1 MDASTGRRSLV
12 VKVTVGEDARERC
25 SEGFTVAAAAAS
37 AGADVSLWLSGEA
50 VWLATPGRAAGFD
63 LAHAA
68 PLDGILDL
76 MLGSRHGH
84 GLPPVRDASRPR
96 CSRTSSPASSWR
108 GRRRTSNRSSSR
120 TPRWSST
127 DAARSEERLAV
138 GARATLEGW
147 SWRRVC
153 ASAATG

>member
-37 AGADVSLWLSGEA
+37 AGAEVSLWLSGEA

-76 MLGSRHGH
+76 MLGAGSVTVCHQCATRR
-84 GLPPVRDASRPR
+84 GLVIADFVPGVELAG
-96 CSRTSSPASSWR
+96 ASSYVEQIL
-108 GRRRTSNRSSSR
+108 GPDTQ
-120 TPRWSST
+120 
-127 DAARSEERLAV
+127 V
-138 GARATLEGW
+138 
-147 SWRRVC
+147 VVY
-153 ASAATG
+153 